1 MLFSYDSQKQPDLE
15 EEEEENLYSNGEELA
30 QVCSVGHRSTLNLQS
45 QQGQGGGGGSIC
57 LLCFSNLISN
67 PLSPTLHVSYALSQI
82 SKFLISSSHSHF
94 LVSPLLKALSSFD
107 DQSIANQLINLILNL
122 SSSSSSF
129 SAHFVATLSHH
140 LASRAL
146 AWTRPHLFTVF
157 SILFCFYFIIC
168 LLLLIDSLYNNN
180 YLTRCLHIIEKNS
193 IIVVIYELLIFRSPL
208 SIMNKSIPIKILI
221 KLNWMH
227 TCLKIRQ

>member
-1 MLFSYDSQKQPDLE
+1 MLFCYDSQKQPDQEE
-15 EEEEENLYSNGEELA
+15 EEEEENLHSNREELA
-30 QVCSVGHRSTLNLQS
+30 QVCCEGHRSTLNLQS
-45 QQGQGGGGGSIC
+45 QQQGEGGGGSIC

-82 SKFLISSSHSHF
+82 SQFLVSFAISSSHSHF
-94 LVSPLLKALSSFD
+94 LVCPLLKALSSFD
-107 DQSIANQLINLILNL
+107 DQPIANQLINLILNL
-122 SSSSSSF
+122 SSSSSSL

-157 SILFCFYFIIC
+157 SILVLDFFFFFYLIIC

-180 YLTRCLHIIEKNS
+180 ITRCLHIIEK
-193 IIVVIYELLIFRSPL
+193 I
-208 SIMNKSIPIKILI
+208 
-221 KLNWMH
+221 
-227 TCLKIRQ
+227 Q

>member
-1 MLFSYDSQKQPDLE
+1 MVVIYYYILNLAPKFQKSKIKILWEKWELRSTQMLFSYDSQKQPDLE

-30 QVCSVGHRSTLNLQS
+30 QVCSEGHRSTLNLQS
-45 QQGQGGGGGSIC
+45 QQGGSIC

-107 DQSIANQLINLILNL
+107 DQPIANQLINLILNL

-157 SILFCFYFIIC
+157 SILCFLFLLHYLPSSTHWFII
-168 LLLLIDSLYNNN
+168 
-180 YLTRCLHIIEKNS
+180 
-193 IIVVIYELLIFRSPL
+193 
-208 SIMNKSIPIKILI
+208 
-221 KLNWMH
+221 
-227 TCLKIRQ
+227 

>member
-1 MLFSYDSQKQPDLE
+1 MVVIYYYILNLAPKFQKSKIKILWEKWEVRSTQMLFSYDSQKQPDLE

-30 QVCSVGHRSTLNLQS
+30 QVCSEGHRSTLNLQS
-45 QQGQGGGGGSIC
+45 QQGGSIC

-157 SILFCFYFIIC
+157 SILCFFF
-168 LLLLIDSLYNNN
+168 LLHHLPSSTHWFNI
-180 YLTRCLHIIEKNS
+180 
-193 IIVVIYELLIFRSPL
+193 
-208 SIMNKSIPIKILI
+208 
-221 KLNWMH
+221 
-227 TCLKIRQ
+227 

>member
-1 MLFSYDSQKQPDLE
+1 MVVIYYYILNLAPKFQKSKIKILWEKWEVRSTQMLFSYDSQKQPDLEE

-30 QVCSVGHRSTLNLQS
+30 QVCSEGHRSTLNLQS
-45 QQGQGGGGGSIC
+45 QQGGSIC

-107 DQSIANQLINLILNL
+107 DQPIANQLINLILKL
-122 SSSSSSF
+122 SSESESF

-157 SILFCFYFIIC
+157 SILCFLFLLHYLASSTHWFII
-168 LLLLIDSLYNNN
+168 L
-180 YLTRCLHIIEKNS
+180 
-193 IIVVIYELLIFRSPL
+193 
-208 SIMNKSIPIKILI
+208 
-221 KLNWMH
+221 
-227 TCLKIRQ
+227 

>member
-30 QVCSVGHRSTLNLQS
+30 QVCSGGHRSTLNLQS
-45 QQGQGGGGGSIC
+45 QQEGGGGGSIC

-107 DQSIANQLINLILNL
+107 DQSIANQLITLILNL

-157 SILFCFYFIIC
+157 SILCFLF
-168 LLLLIDSLYNNN
+168 LLH
-180 YLTRCLHIIEKNS
+180 YLPSSTH
-193 IIVVIYELLIFRSPL
+193 
-208 SIMNKSIPIKILI
+208 
-221 KLNWMH
+221 
-227 TCLKIRQ
+227 

>member
-1 MLFSYDSQKQPDLE
+1 MVFCYDSQKQPDLE
-15 EEEEENLYSNGEELA
+15 EEEEENLYSNGEEIA
-30 QVCSVGHRSTLNLQS
+30 QVCSEGHRSTLNLQS
-45 QQGQGGGGGSIC
+45 QQGGGGSIC

-107 DQSIANQLINLILNL
+107 DQPIANQLINLILNL

-157 SILFCFYFIIC
+157 SILCFLF
-168 LLLLIDSLYNNN
+168 LLH
-180 YLTRCLHIIEKNS
+180 YLPSSTH
-193 IIVVIYELLIFRSPL
+193 
-208 SIMNKSIPIKILI
+208 
-221 KLNWMH
+221 
-227 TCLKIRQ
+227 

>member
-1 MLFSYDSQKQPDLE
+1 MVFCYDSQKQPDLE

-30 QVCSVGHRSTLNLQS
+30 QVCSEGHRSTLNLQS
-45 QQGQGGGGGSIC
+45 QQGGSIC
-57 LLCFSNLISN
+57 LLCFSNLLSN

-157 SILFCFYFIIC
+157 SILFCFVFTSLSAFFYSLIHYII
-168 LLLLIDSLYNNN
+168 
-180 YLTRCLHIIEKNS
+180 II
-193 IIVVIYELLIFRSPL
+193 I
-208 SIMNKSIPIKILI
+208 
-221 KLNWMH
+221 
-227 TCLKIRQ
+227 

>member
-1 MLFSYDSQKQPDLE
+1 MVVIYYYILNLAPKFQKSKIKILWEKWEVRSTQMLFSYDSQKQPDLE

-107 DQSIANQLINLILNL
+107 DQPIANQLINLILNL

-157 SILFCFYFIIC
+157 SILCFLFLLHYLPSSTHWFII
-168 LLLLIDSLYNNN
+168 
-180 YLTRCLHIIEKNS
+180 
-193 IIVVIYELLIFRSPL
+193 
-208 SIMNKSIPIKILI
+208 
-221 KLNWMH
+221 
-227 TCLKIRQ
+227 

>member
-1 MLFSYDSQKQPDLE
+1 MLFSYDSQKQPDLEE

-30 QVCSVGHRSTLNLQS
+30 QVCSEGHRSTLNLQS

-57 LLCFSNLISN
+57 LLCFSNLLSN

-140 LASRAL
+140 LAFRAL

-157 SILFCFYFIIC
+157 SILCFLF
-168 LLLLIDSLYNNN
+168 LLH
-180 YLTRCLHIIEKNS
+180 YLPSSTH
-193 IIVVIYELLIFRSPL
+193 
-208 SIMNKSIPIKILI
+208 
-221 KLNWMH
+221 
-227 TCLKIRQ
+227 